1 MNNVF
6 EWVIDPD
13 HTSIQFHISH
23 MVIAEVTGFITDF
36 EGKLETQ
43 NADFSASKLDVSL
56 KANSVSTNNKNRDAH
71 LISADFLDSEK
82 FPEIRFVSTTFRKI
96 TDKKFLL
103 DGRLTIKG
111 ITLPIT
117 LETENKGIQKDPF
130 GNIKTGFYATGKF
143 RRFSYG
149 LTWDKPMENGA
160 LFIGSEVRI
169 TIITELIKK

>member
-1 MNNVF
+1 MINNF
-6 EWVIDPD
+6 EWDIDPD

-23 MVIAEVTGFITDF
+23 MVIAEVTGAIPEFV
-36 EGKLETQ
+36 GKLQTQ
-43 NADFSASKLDVSL
+43 NADFSASKLEVNL
-56 KANSVSTNNKNRDAH
+56 KVASINTNNAKRDAH
-71 LISADFLDSEK
+71 LISADFFDAEQ
-82 FPEIRFVSTTFRKI
+82 FPDISFVSLSFRK
-96 TDKKFLL
+96 TADKKFLI

-117 LETENKGIQKDPF
+117 LEAENKGIQKDPF
-130 GNIKTGFYATGKF
+130 GNIRAGFYATCKF

-149 LTWDKPMENGA
+149 LTWDKRLDNGA